1 MYNLGPAPSDVSQLD
16 PAEPVEVA
24 VDSSAARGAEP
35 AGEGTGGAEPGDAE
49 PERVESGGSLGFP
62 LRREPLSLQRLRE
75 WYARRRRRATGAAGV
90 GAAGGAAGAG
100 ATGGAAGAGAA
111 GGATGESFPA
121 NTHSQNES
129 SYAADSSF

>member
-1 MYNLGPAPSDVSQLD
+1 MFDKLD
-16 PAEPVEVA
+16 PTEPVEVA

-35 AGEGTGGAEPGDAE
+35 AGEGTGGAEL
-49 PERVESGGSLGFP
+49 GGSPGFP
-62 LRREPLSLQRLRE
+62 LRREPVSLQRLRE

-100 ATGGAAGAGAA
+100 ATGGAAGVGAA